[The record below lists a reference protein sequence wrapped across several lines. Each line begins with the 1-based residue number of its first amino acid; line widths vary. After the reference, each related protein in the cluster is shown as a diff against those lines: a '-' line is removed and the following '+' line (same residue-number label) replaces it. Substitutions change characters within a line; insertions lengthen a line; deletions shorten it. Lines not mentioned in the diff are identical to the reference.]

1 MNAVDILMYGN
12 RTFHSTLA
20 RIPREEWNTPGV
32 CGVWSVKEIIAHLA
46 SYEEMLADILRSFL
60 GSGETPHLDRYLQQG
75 MAFNDLAVEARQ
87 AQSSQEAIA
96 EYDRHH
102 GDVMSLI
109 ARLPVELLR
118 QPGTLTWYGAEYA
131 LDDYFVYQFYG
142 HKREHSAQIA
152 VFSDVLEQQAASAV
166 TA

>member
-1 MNAVDILMYGN
+1 MNAVDILKYGN

-20 RIPREEWNTPGV
+20 RIPIEEWTTPGV
-32 CGVWSVKEIIAHLA
+32 CGVWSVKEIVAHLA
-46 SYEEMLADILRSFL
+46 SYEQVLVDILGKFL
-60 GSGETPHLDRYLQQG
+60 GSEQAPHLQRYLTQG
-75 MAFNDLAVEARQ
+75 MAFNDAAVAERQ
-87 AQSSQEAIA
+87 GQKSQEALA

-102 GDVMSLI
+102 VNIMSLI
-109 ARLPVELLR
+109 PRLPADLLR
-118 QPGTLTWYGAEYA
+118 QPGTLPWYGAEYA

-152 VFSDVLEQQAASAV
+152 VFSDVLEERARAA